1 MCREKVGEMLREHG
15 KMAAYRWLMK
25 ETEPLG

>member
-1 MCREKVGEMLREHG
+1 MCREKVGEMLHAQG
-15 KMAAYRWLMK
+15 KTAAYRWLMK